1 MKSEL
6 IRFAFL
12 MTDESLT
19 SLGKLVPDIGK
30 YTDDNGILDFK
41 KDINEQ
47 LYKLFDIKEEAQ
59 KHIRY
64 ILSTKAE

>member
-1 MKSEL
+1 
-6 IRFAFL
+6 

-19 SLGKLVPDIGK
+19 SLAKMVPDIK
-30 YTDDNGILDFK
+30 NYKDNNGILDFS

-47 LYKLFDIKEEAQ
+47 LYNIFGISEAGR
-59 KHIRY
+59 KHIQY